1 MDTTIK
7 VGIND
12 EVIELTG
19 KEKEDFL
26 AQRELDTAEVAA
38 MEQKAQAK
46 VDARQSALA
55 KLAAIGLTQEEIEAL

>member
-19 KEKEDFL
+19 QEKDAFI
-26 AQRELDTAEVAA
+26 AQRELDRATIESLQAE
-38 MEQKAQAK
+38 AQAK
-46 VDARQSALA
+46 IDARQSALA
-55 KLAAIGLTQEEIEAL
+55 KLAAIGLTQEEIGAL